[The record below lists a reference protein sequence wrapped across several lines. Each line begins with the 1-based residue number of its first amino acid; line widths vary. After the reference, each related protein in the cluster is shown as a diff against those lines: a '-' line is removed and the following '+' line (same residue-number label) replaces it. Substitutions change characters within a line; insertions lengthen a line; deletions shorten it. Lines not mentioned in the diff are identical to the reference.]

1 MKRKFNQGGFIPEFP
16 EAKQDIV
23 EIAPKGTVYG
33 MSDEERMAENK
44 LAGKVGQ
51 QQNISPL
58 EYMDKFQKNL
68 PNVQKPKSSGIVSS
82 SEEAMASMPG
92 MMPPEIPRITPR
104 QREELLAMRSAKEN
118 AIRSLVEGSQAPMG
132 IRKTIPRQVRRPDV
146 TPAFAKG
153 GSVKSK
159 GIDGCA
165 QRGKTRGR
173 YL

>member
-1 MKRKFNQGGFIPEFP
+1 MKRKFNQGGLA
-16 EAKQDIV
+16 EATGAAIRNR
-23 EIAPKGTVYG
+23 IAE
-33 MSDEERMAENK
+33 M
-44 LAGKVGQ
+44 AGKQAPESVMMPGIRGLYKPSGRTGPV
-51 QQNISPL
+51 NPMTVELNPDDSPI
-58 EYMDKFQKNL
+58 MTRGKQPPL
-68 PNVQKPKSSGIVSS
+68 PANFV
-82 SEEAMASMPG
+82 EEAVPKMR
-92 MMPPEIPRITPR
+92 PPEIPRITPR
-104 QREELLAMRSAKEN
+104 QREELLAMRSSQEN
-118 AIRSLVEGSQAPMG
+118 AMRALVEGSQAPMG